1 MGISVAECGPPSHGF
16 IVYRVNWLRA
26 KACYTRWEEEHKMV
40 RHEMQWTIKYFQH
53 QEGQWEQRRSA
64 IANDAI
70 GAAGLRCYAA
80 KQGGLW
86 RRFAEKAKAMFRLE
100 IPDLQGAD

>member
-26 KACYTRWEEEHKMV
+26 KARYTQWEEEHNMV
-40 RHEMQWTIKYFQH
+40 RHEMQWTIKYFWH

-64 IANDAI
+64 ITDDAI
-70 GAAGLRCYAA
+70 GAAGLRCYAE
-80 KQGGLW
+80 KQAGLW
-86 RRFAEKAKAMFRLE
+86 RRFAEKAKAMFWLE